1 VGSPQEY
8 IHIPDHQQSS
18 FTRRAAIMTRFLTF
32 LWRLLP
38 RAPAVIVLLAAVA
51 PGARGAQDGEHG
63 FSEAC
68 FSVLLDGKRTP
79 DYVVLTVRVE
89 VPESGTC
96 AVEAQAAFLT
106 EDPGKARSRIAL
118 RSFST
123 RDTSI
128 TGASVT
134 GDTLRFDLLLD
145 GRDADRKIRLRS
157 IRNRDTGMP
166 GIKASGLWSD
176 QTHTSFVR
184 AQWKQI
190 ESIELRYPRLVSSRG
205 R

>member
-1 VGSPQEY
+1 
-8 IHIPDHQQSS
+8 
-18 FTRRAAIMTRFLTF
+18 MTGPLAF

-38 RAPAVIVLLAAVA
+38 RGSVLIVLLAAAA
-51 PGARGAQDGEHG
+51 PGARGEPGGEHG

-68 FSVLLDGKRTP
+68 FTVLLDGKRTL

-96 AVEAQAAFLT
+96 AVEAQAAFLA
-106 EDPGKARSRIAL
+106 EDLGKARSRITL

-123 RDTSI
+123 RDTTI

-157 IRNRDTGMP
+157 IRNSDTGIP
-166 GIKASGLWSD
+166 GVKASGLWSD

-190 ESIELRYPRLVSSRG
+190 ESIELRYPLLVSSRG